1 MIPARTEGRIG
12 EMGETADIEII
23 RPDALRPDDRAAWD
37 ALRAGEPGLDHP
49 YLDPRYALAA
59 AGVPGAALAVFR
71 RGGAAVGFFPFQRRG
86 RLIQPLGAPLTDY
99 HGVIAAAREGL
110 DPAAV
115 ARRLGGVLRVGGWM
129 SPSAPV
135 PGFIARTRLATE
147 VTGGR
152 AALAARLEDR
162 SHRFFKN
169 MRRLRRGFEQ
179 QHGEPVFT
187 WDERDPAVL
196 DWIIAHKREQYRRS
210 RRHDVFACGWTAEL
224 LHTLLSTR
232 AADFGLRVSSLRTA
246 GGELVAAEASLDD
259 GRTLHLWFPTYD
271 PAFAR
276 HGVGTLLTR
285 LEMEQAAE
293 LGYRTVD
300 FGAGDE
306 GYKTALAEPAGTVF
320 EGVAEG
326 PRPDLTR
333 LAGRLLAGGP
343 APLRR
348 FELSLSRRFDIIN
361 ACETRAADWW
371 AGAAGAAAAAARK
384 SLGAPA

>member
-1 MIPARTEGRIG
+1 
-12 EMGETADIEII
+12 MGQTSDIEII

-37 ALRAGEPGLDHP
+37 ALRATEPGLDHP

-59 AGVPGAALAVFR
+59 ANIPGAALAVFR
-71 RGGAAVGFFPFQRRG
+71 RAGAAVGFFPFQRRG

-110 DPAAV
+110 DPATV

-129 SPSAPV
+129 SPPAAA
-135 PGFIARTRLATE
+135 PGFIVRTRMATD

-152 AALAARLEDR
+152 DALVARLEDR

-169 MRRLRRGFEQ
+169 MRRLRRGFERE
-179 QHGEPVFT
+179 HGEPVFT
-187 WDERDPAVL
+187 WGERDPAVL

-210 RRHDVFACGWTAEL
+210 RRHDVFACGWTGAL
-224 LHTLLSTR
+224 LHTLLETR

-246 GGELVAAEASLDD
+246 AGDLVAAEASLDD

-285 LEMEQAAE
+285 MEMEQAAE
-293 LGYRTVD
+293 LGYRLVD

-306 GYKTALAEPAGTVF
+306 GYKTALAEPAGAVF

-326 PRPDLTR
+326 ARPDLVR
-333 LAGRLLAGGP
+333 RAGRLLAGGP

-384 SLGAPA
+384 SLGASA

>member
-1 MIPARTEGRIG
+1 MHGATE
-12 EMGETADIEII
+12 IEII
-23 RPDALRPDDRAAWD
+23 RPEALRPEDRAAWD
-37 ALRAGEPGLDHP
+37 AVRAREPGLDHP
-49 YLDPRYALAA
+49 YLDPRYTLAA
-59 AGVPGAALAVFR
+59 ATLPGAALAVFR
-71 RGGAAVGFFPFQRRG
+71 RDGAAVGFFPFQRRG
-86 RLIQPLGAPLTDY
+86 RLIQPLGAPLSDY
-99 HGVIAAAREGL
+99 HGVIAAAGEGL
-110 DPAAV
+110 DPSTV

-129 SPSAPV
+129 SPVDPG
-135 PGFIARTRLATE
+135 PGFIARTRLITD

-152 AALAARLEDR
+152 EALCARLEAR

-169 MRRLRRGFEQ
+169 MRRLRRGFEREF
-179 QHGEPVFT
+179 GEPVFT

-196 DWIIAHKREQYRRS
+196 DWIIAHKRDQYRRS
-210 RRHDVFACGWTAEL
+210 RRHDVFACGWTGDL
-224 LHTLLSTR
+224 LHGLLAGRT
-232 AADFGLRVSSLRTA
+232 ADFGLRVSSLRTA
-246 GGELVAAEASLDD
+246 AGELVAAEASLDD

-271 PAFAR
+271 PEFAR

-285 LEMEQAAE
+285 LQMEQAAE

-306 GYKTALAEPAGTVF
+306 GYKTALAEPAGVVF

-333 LAGRLLAGGP
+333 LAGRLLSGGP

-361 ACETRAADWW
+361 ACETRAGDWW
-371 AGAAGAAAAAARK
+371 AGAASAAAAAARK
-384 SLGAPA
+384 SLGAAA

>member
-1 MIPARTEGRIG
+1 MDEATE
-12 EMGETADIEII
+12 IEII
-23 RPDALRPDDRAAWD
+23 RPDALRPRDRAAWD
-37 ALRAGEPGLDHP
+37 ALRATEPGLDHP

-59 AGVPGAALAVFR
+59 ADIPRAALAVFR

-99 HGVIAAAREGL
+99 HGVVAAAGEGL
-110 DPAAV
+110 DPATV

-129 SPSAPV
+129 APGAAV
-135 PGFIARTRLATE
+135 PGFLARTRMSTD

-152 AALAARLEDR
+152 DALAARLDER

-169 MRRLRRGFEQ
+169 MRRLKRGFERE
-179 QHGEPVFT
+179 HGEPVFT

-196 DWIIAHKREQYRRS
+196 DWIVARKRDQYRRS
-210 RRHDVFACGWTAEL
+210 RRHDVFACGWTVDL
-224 LHTLLSTR
+224 LRRLYETR
-232 AADFGLRVSSLRTA
+232 TPDFGLRLASLRTA
-246 GGELVAAEASLDD
+246 DGQLVAAEASLDD

-276 HGVGTLLTR
+276 HGLGTILTR
-285 LEMEQAAE
+285 LELEQAADE
-293 LGYRTVD
+293 GYRLVD

-306 GYKTALAEPAGTVF
+306 GYKTALAEPGGVVF

-333 LAGRLLAGGP
+333 LAGRLLAAGP
-343 APLRR
+343 APLPRLQ
-348 FELSLSRRFDIIN
+348 LSLSRRFDIIN

-371 AGAAGAAAAAARK
+371 AAAAGAAAAAARK
-384 SLGAPA
+384 TLGAPA

>member
-1 MIPARTEGRIG
+1 MDEAT
-12 EMGETADIEII
+12 DIEII
-23 RPDALRPDDRAAWD
+23 RPDMLAPADRAAWD
-37 ALRAGEPGLDHP
+37 GLRAAGPGLDHP
-49 YLDPRYALAA
+49 YLDPRYAF
-59 AGVPGAALAVFR
+59 AGATLPGAALAVFR

-99 HGVIAAAREGL
+99 HGVIAAAGEGL
-110 DPAAV
+110 DPATV
-115 ARRLGGVLRVGGWM
+115 ARRLGGTLRAGGWM
-129 SPSAPV
+129 SAATAV
-135 PGFIARTRLATE
+135 PGFGPRTRMATD

-152 AALAARLEDR
+152 DALVERLETR
-162 SHRFFKN
+162 NHRFFKN
-169 MRRLRRGFEQ
+169 MRRLRRGFERE
-179 QHGEPVFT
+179 HGEPVFT

-196 DWIIAHKREQYRRS
+196 DWSVARKRDQYRRS
-210 RRHDVFACGWTAEL
+210 RRHDVFACGWTADL
-224 LHTLLSTR
+224 LRRLFEMRT
-232 AADFGLRVSSLRTA
+232 ADFGLRLSSLRTA
-246 GGELVAAEASLDD
+246 AGELVAAEASLDD

-285 LEMEQAAE
+285 LELEAAASD
-293 LGYRTVD
+293 GYRLVD

-306 GYKTALAEPAGTVF
+306 GYKSALAEPAGTVF

-326 PRPDLTR
+326 PGPDLTR

-343 APLRR
+343 APVRR
-348 FELSLSRRFDIIN
+348 FQQSLGRRFDIIN

-371 AGAAGAAAAAARK
+371 AGAAAAAAAAARK

>member
-1 MIPARTEGRIG
+1 MDEAMEI
-12 EMGETADIEII
+12 DII
-23 RPDALRPDDRAAWD
+23 RPDALRPEDRVVWD
-37 ALRAGEPGLDHP
+37 GLRETEPGLDHP

-99 HGVIAAAREGL
+99 HGVIAPAGEGL
-110 DPAAV
+110 DPGTV
-115 ARRLGGVLRVGGWM
+115 ATRLGGVLRVGGWM
-129 SPSAPV
+129 APGGTV
-135 PGFIARTRLATE
+135 PGFIPRTRLATD

-152 AALAARLEDR
+152 EALVARLEER

-169 MRRLRRGFEQ
+169 MRRLRRGFERE
-179 QHGEPVFT
+179 HGEPVFN
-187 WDERDPAVL
+187 WAEQDPAVL
-196 DWIIAHKREQYRRS
+196 DWIIARKREQYRRS
-210 RRHDVFACGWTAEL
+210 RRHDVFACGWTADL
-224 LHTLLSTR
+224 LHALFETR
-232 AADFGLRVSSLRTA
+232 TADFGLRLSSLRTA
-246 GGELVAAEASLDD
+246 AGELVAAEASLDD

-271 PAFAR
+271 AAFAR

-293 LGYRTVD
+293 AGYRSVD

-306 GYKTALAEPAGTVF
+306 GYKTALAEPAGVVF

-326 PRPDLTR
+326 PRPDLAR

-384 SLGAPA
+384 SLGASA

>member
-1 MIPARTEGRIG
+1 ME
-12 EMGETADIEII
+12 IEII
-23 RPDALRPDDRAAWD
+23 RPDALRPEDRAAWD
-37 ALRAGEPGLDHP
+37 RLRATEPGLDHP

-59 AGVPGAALAVFR
+59 AGVPGAAVAVFR

-99 HGVIAAAREGL
+99 HGVIAAAGEGL
-110 DPAAV
+110 DPATV
-115 ARRLGGVLRVGGWM
+115 ARRLGGVLRFGGWM
-129 SPSAPV
+129 SPAGDAT
-135 PGFIARTRLATE
+135 GFIARTRQATD

-152 AALAARLEDR
+152 PALEARLEER

-169 MRRLRRGFEQ
+169 MRRLRRGFERE
-179 QHGEPVFT
+179 HGEPVFN
-187 WDERDPAVL
+187 WRERDPAVL

-210 RRHDVFACGWTAEL
+210 RRHDVFACGWTADL
-224 LHTLLSTR
+224 LHTLFASRTD
-232 AADFGLRVSSLRTA
+232 DFGLRVSSLRTA
-246 GGELVAAEASLDD
+246 AGELVAAEASLDD

-271 PAFAR
+271 AAFAR

-285 LEMEQAAE
+285 LELEQAAE
-293 LGYRTVD
+293 AGYRSVD

-306 GYKTALAEPAGTVF
+306 GYKTALAEPAGVVF

-333 LAGRLLAGGP
+333 LAGRLMAGGP

-371 AGAAGAAAAAARK
+371 AGVAGAAAAAARK
-384 SLGAPA
+384 SLGASA

>member
-1 MIPARTEGRIG
+1 
-12 EMGETADIEII
+12 MGETSDIEII
-23 RPDALRPDDRAAWD
+23 RPDALRPDDRGAWD
-37 ALRAGEPGLDHP
+37 ALRASEPGLDHP

-59 AGVPGAALAVFR
+59 AKIPGAAVAVFR
-71 RGGAAVGFFPFQRRG
+71 RDGAAVGFFPFQRRG

-99 HGVIAAAREGL
+99 HGVIAAGREGL
-110 DPAAV
+110 DPATV

-129 SPSAPV
+129 SPAPV
-135 PGFIARTRLATE
+135 PGFIVRTRMATD

-152 AALAARLEDR
+152 DALSARLEDR

-169 MRRLRRGFEQ
+169 MRRLRRGFERE
-179 QHGEPVFT
+179 HGEPVFT

-210 RRHDVFACGWTAEL
+210 RRHDVFACGWTADL
-224 LHTLLSTR
+224 LHTLLEGR

-246 GGELVAAEASLDD
+246 AGDLVAAEASLDD

-285 LEMEQAAE
+285 LEMERAADA
-293 LGYRTVD
+293 GYRTVD

-306 GYKTALAEPAGTVF
+306 GYKTALAEPAGSVF

-326 PRPDLTR
+326 PRSDLTR
-333 LAGRLLAGGP
+333 MAGRLLAGGP

-371 AGAAGAAAAAARK
+371 AGAAAAAAAAARK